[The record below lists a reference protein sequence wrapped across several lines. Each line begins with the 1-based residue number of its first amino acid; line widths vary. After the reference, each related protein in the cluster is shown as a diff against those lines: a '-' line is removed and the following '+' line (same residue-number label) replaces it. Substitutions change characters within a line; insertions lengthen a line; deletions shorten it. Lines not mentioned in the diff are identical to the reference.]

1 MDETKRITTA
11 FQDKAAGAGSIEA
24 LQCDLDNIEKAFT
37 DCNEELAA
45 MEMPDCGYCFQG
57 EAILEMTE
65 NLRALFIYV
74 GCAHPHVS
82 EVLDFPLYTDFK
94 SNATES
100 LSHIV
105 LDDIRTDN
113 TFGMEEHVEVNDAGY
128 LRVDSRVKEDLGFS
142 DFFGIT
148 DIRPQ
153 DGYPVLENVETV
165 GEFAS
170 LFRADY
176 DRMKPEG
183 MDINTFL
190 EGYLTYGE
198 YEHTGYHPVRDF
210 LSGLADVTIII
221 PVIDAILGKDIITG
235 ETLNDFERGMKAAGA
250 AIDLFTLGQA
260 MVLAGGVEA
269 GAGII
274 VKTLAVEM
282 VSNAAGYSAGY
293 AANEMG
299 MPLPVTW
306 ILSVAT
312 GCTVSATV
320 GGYLFTSADGT
331 ITKCTPEEAGDLI
344 KRLDKTDS
352 PTSFADMMSPEDAAR
367 YLRFLENGSTEGLT
381 SAELEGI
388 KKVDELL
395 ALKKI
400 SYQDVLDIRNSGKAL
415 ESGKTTVIYGSDDIA
430 NYQYNMIENPG
441 PLAEMPNQPAKNFY
455 GGRYNVEV
463 LTEDRIYYRGGNSDK
478 ALGQW
483 FTTEPPESVAK
494 VRIDTAVKPQWI
506 DPITGELTGES
517 VIDTVY
523 AIKIPKGTT
532 VYTGPVGSQGGAY
545 CGGYNMMQ
553 TFIKEPWKLDYQVIS
568 KSPLK

>member
-45 MEMPDCGYCFQG
+45 MEMPDCGYCFQE

-113 TFGMEEHVEVNDAGY
+113 TFGMEEHVEVTDAGY

-183 MDINTFL
+183 MDINTFM

-250 AIDLFTLGQA
+250 VIDLFTLGQA

-274 VKTLAVEM
+274 VRTLAVEM

-331 ITKCTPEEAGDLI
+331 ITKCTAEEAGDLI

-352 PTSFADMMSPEDAAR
+352 PASFADMMSPEDAAR

-415 ESGKTTVIYGSDDIA
+415 ESGSNADIKPYTNSRPSFRKGVVEEVWENAKGPDGLVRDPNTGEVI
-430 NYQYNMIENPG
+430 NWTPG
-441 PLAEMPNQPAKNFY
+441 ESRKGVWDMGHIPEAKYSEMHEAYMN
-455 GGRYNVEV
+455 
-463 LTEDRIYYRGGNSDK
+463 
-478 ALGQW
+478 
-483 FTTEPPESVAK
+483 
-494 VRIDTAVKPQWI
+494 
-506 DPITGELTGES
+506 GELTTKEF
-517 VIDTVY
+517 VDW
-523 AIKIPKGTT
+523 
-532 VYTGPVGSQGGAY
+532 
-545 CGGYNMMQ
+545 YNDPANYRPELPSNNRSH
-553 TFIKEPWKLDYQVIS
+553 KYE
-568 KSPLK
+568 

>member
-1 MDETKRITTA
+1 
-11 FQDKAAGAGSIEA
+11 
-24 LQCDLDNIEKAFT
+24 
-37 DCNEELAA
+37 
-45 MEMPDCGYCFQG
+45 
-57 EAILEMTE
+57 MTE

-250 AIDLFTLGQA
+250 VIDLFTLGQA

-331 ITKCTPEEAGDLI
+331 ITKCTAEEAGDLI

-352 PTSFADMMSPEDAAR
+352 PTSFADMMSPEDATR

-415 ESGKTTVIYGSDDIA
+415 ESGSASG
-430 NYQYNMIENPG
+430 
-441 PLAEMPNQPAKNFY
+441 
-455 GGRYNVEV
+455 
-463 LTEDRIYYRGGNSDK
+463 
-478 ALGQW
+478 
-483 FTTEPPESVAK
+483 K
-494 VRIDTAVKPQWI
+494 VWDYSKQF
-506 DPITGELTGES
+506 DGELANFNAGYEIKN
-517 VIDTVY
+517 VIDEDLYLVQFHSNAEVGSGRSLKYWTTFDEANGISTVDDYMNKMALLSNWGARDNVSIAKIPAGTKIKY
-523 AIKIPKGTT
+523 AIGTAKEQ
-532 VYTGPVGSQGGAY
+532 VGAIESRPGG
-545 CGGYNMMQ
+545 GLQ
-553 TFIKEPWKLDYQVIS
+553 ILFEQFDDSWVLDTR
-568 KSPLK
+568 PLL

>member
-1 MDETKRITTA
+1 
-11 FQDKAAGAGSIEA
+11 
-24 LQCDLDNIEKAFT
+24 
-37 DCNEELAA
+37 
-45 MEMPDCGYCFQG
+45 
-57 EAILEMTE
+57 MTE

-250 AIDLFTLGQA
+250 VIDLFTLGQA

-331 ITKCTPEEAGDLI
+331 ITKCTAEEAGDLI

-352 PTSFADMMSPEDAAR
+352 PTSFADMMSPEDATR

-415 ESGKTTVIYGSDDIA
+415 ESGSTSNVFKAPEITT
-430 NYQYNMIENPG
+430 
-441 PLAEMPNQPAKNFY
+441 
-455 GGRYNVEV
+455 
-463 LTEDRIYYRGGNSDK
+463 NSK
-478 ALGQW
+478 
-483 FTTEPPESVAK
+483 
-494 VRIDTAVKPQWI
+494 
-506 DPITGELTGES
+506 GELTNGTYTLNQQDMLIHVDGKNPNKSQFLYDVDANKAVLDASAYADANNLWEASSGNLTDFANKAKVPVTNGYVGVTGKGELTS
-517 VIDTVY
+517 YINVY
-523 AIKIPKGTT
+523 RTK
-532 VYTGPVGSQGGAY
+532 TGYIHGCPG
-545 CGGYNMMQ
+545 N
-553 TFIKEPWKLDYQVIS
+553 P
-568 KSPLK
+568 

>member
-1 MDETKRITTA
+1 
-11 FQDKAAGAGSIEA
+11 
-24 LQCDLDNIEKAFT
+24 
-37 DCNEELAA
+37 
-45 MEMPDCGYCFQG
+45 
-57 EAILEMTE
+57 MTE

-331 ITKCTPEEAGDLI
+331 ITKCTAEEAGDLI

-352 PTSFADMMSPEDAAR
+352 PTSFADMMSPEDATR

-415 ESGKTTVIYGSDDIA
+415 ESGSTSNVFKAPEITT
-430 NYQYNMIENPG
+430 
-441 PLAEMPNQPAKNFY
+441 
-455 GGRYNVEV
+455 
-463 LTEDRIYYRGGNSDK
+463 NSK
-478 ALGQW
+478 
-483 FTTEPPESVAK
+483 
-494 VRIDTAVKPQWI
+494 
-506 DPITGELTGES
+506 GELTNGTYTLNQQDMLIHVDGKNPNKSQFLYDVDANKAVLDASAYADANNLWEASSGNLTDFANKAKVPVTNGYVGVTGKGELTS
-517 VIDTVY
+517 YINVY
-523 AIKIPKGTT
+523 RTK
-532 VYTGPVGSQGGAY
+532 TGYIHGCPG
-545 CGGYNMMQ
+545 N
-553 TFIKEPWKLDYQVIS
+553 P
-568 KSPLK
+568 

>member
-24 LQCDLDNIEKAFT
+24 IQCDLDNIEKAFT

-331 ITKCTPEEAGDLI
+331 ITKCTAEEAGDLI

-352 PTSFADMMSPEDAAR
+352 PTSFADMMSPEDATR

-415 ESGKTTVIYGSDDIA
+415 ESGSTSNVFKAPEITT
-430 NYQYNMIENPG
+430 
-441 PLAEMPNQPAKNFY
+441 
-455 GGRYNVEV
+455 
-463 LTEDRIYYRGGNSDK
+463 NSK
-478 ALGQW
+478 
-483 FTTEPPESVAK
+483 
-494 VRIDTAVKPQWI
+494 
-506 DPITGELTGES
+506 GELTNGTYTLNQQDMLIHVDGKNPNKSQFLYDVDANKAVLDASAYADANNLWEASSGNLTDFANKAKVPVTNGYVGVTGKGELTS
-517 VIDTVY
+517 YINVY
-523 AIKIPKGTT
+523 RTK
-532 VYTGPVGSQGGAY
+532 TGYIHGCPG
-545 CGGYNMMQ
+545 N
-553 TFIKEPWKLDYQVIS
+553 P
-568 KSPLK
+568 

>member
-352 PTSFADMMSPEDAAR
+352 PASFADMMSPEDAAR

>member
-24 LQCDLDNIEKAFT
+24 IQCDLDNIEKAFT

-352 PTSFADMMSPEDAAR
+352 PASFADMMSPEDAAR

-415 ESGKTTVIYGSDDIA
+415 ESGSSSVKNNLINEIKDIRGEMSTTNLAKRGNMAVADVDIPGIKDNFVAHSKINAEFDKGADVADFSYLKPENERIFTTYVDDQYPRYHDTEAKILEDIA
-430 NYQYNMIENPG
+430 SQITDSNVSGTINLYSELPCCQSCSNIILEFRRKF
-441 PLAEMPNQPAKNFY
+441 PNIKL
-455 GGRYNVEV
+455 NVYVE
-463 LTEDRIYYRGGNSDK
+463 
-478 ALGQW
+478 
-483 FTTEPPESVAK
+483 
-494 VRIDTAVKPQWI
+494 
-506 DPITGELTGES
+506 
-517 VIDTVY
+517 
-523 AIKIPKGTT
+523 
-532 VYTGPVGSQGGAY
+532 
-545 CGGYNMMQ
+545 
-553 TFIKEPWKLDYQVIS
+553 
-568 KSPLK
+568 

>member
-24 LQCDLDNIEKAFT
+24 IQCDLDNIEKAFT

-57 EAILEMTE
+57 EAILEMAE

-250 AIDLFTLGQA
+250 VIDLFTLGQA

-331 ITKCTPEEAGDLI
+331 ITKCTAEEAGDLI

-352 PTSFADMMSPEDAAR
+352 PTSFADMMSPEDATR

-415 ESGKTTVIYGSDDIA
+415 ESGSASG
-430 NYQYNMIENPG
+430 
-441 PLAEMPNQPAKNFY
+441 
-455 GGRYNVEV
+455 
-463 LTEDRIYYRGGNSDK
+463 
-478 ALGQW
+478 
-483 FTTEPPESVAK
+483 K
-494 VRIDTAVKPQWI
+494 VWDYSKQF
-506 DPITGELTGES
+506 DGELANFNAGYEIKN
-517 VIDTVY
+517 VIDEDLYLVQFHSNAEVGSGRSLKYWTTFDEANGISTVDDYMNKMALLSNWGARDNVSIAKIPAGTKIKY
-523 AIKIPKGTT
+523 AIGTAKEQ
-532 VYTGPVGSQGGAY
+532 VGAIESRPGG
-545 CGGYNMMQ
+545 GLQ
-553 TFIKEPWKLDYQVIS
+553 ILFEQFDDSWVLDTR
-568 KSPLK
+568 PLL

>member
-24 LQCDLDNIEKAFT
+24 LQCDLDSIEKAFT

-250 AIDLFTLGQA
+250 VIDLFTLGQA

-331 ITKCTPEEAGDLI
+331 ITKCTAEEAGDLI

-352 PTSFADMMSPEDAAR
+352 PTSFTDMMSPEDAAR

-415 ESGKTTVIYGSDDIA
+415 ESGS
-430 NYQYNMIENPG
+430 
-441 PLAEMPNQPAKNFY
+441 
-455 GGRYNVEV
+455 
-463 LTEDRIYYRGGNSDK
+463 S
-478 ALGQW
+478 
-483 FTTEPPESVAK
+483 
-494 VRIDTAVKPQWI
+494 
-506 DPITGELTGES
+506 S
-517 VIDTVY
+517 VIHNDVLDSPRTGSALKVDDVSPIYEINEKTGRPQIVKEFPASAQAHGFNDIIDNY
-523 AIKIPKGTT
+523 AGYATKTSLNNATLYQLDGSLNGVSGRFEWIIQDGQVTHRMFIQNGTMNGVPIKP
-532 VYTGPVGSQGGAY
+532 
-545 CGGYNMMQ
+545 
-553 TFIKEPWKLDYQVIS
+553 
-568 KSPLK
+568 